1 MKIIKEEQ
9 KIEQENLGIREQ
21 TEEDDNKIGNIC
33 DPYYEL

>member
-21 TEEDDNKIGNIC
+21 TEEDNNKIGNIC